1 MIKPNLTLT
10 VVLIILIEGVAIYL
24 NMVAHPGSQPGLTI
38 FIVLLMALIF
48 GLIFWFRFDK
58 SKEVNNMRTMRM
70 SKQSLKY
77 GMGFWIGAGV
87 YSLINMFM
95 NLKHA
100 DQKEILIYNFLITGV
115 SICGLILNI
124 MLLKK
129 SK

>member
-1 MIKPNLTLT
+1 
-10 VVLIILIEGVAIYL
+10 
-24 NMVAHPGSQPGLTI
+24 
-38 FIVLLMALIF
+38 
-48 GLIFWFRFDK
+48 
-58 SKEVNNMRTMRM
+58 MRTMRM

-124 MLLKK
+124 ILLKK